1 MKTIFSLIMIAS
13 FAISS
18 LNATT
23 LSPSTSKPLGLSI
36 YEAINKAGYQRM
48 LTQRI
53 AKSYMII
60 IGNLDPA
67 KHKEHLKGSARLFEN
82 NLKELKEY
90 APTDDIK
97 SQFRYVEILW
107 RNYKFIY
114 SDDFSEENALIILKF
129 NEKIL
134 KACNDAV
141 TLLEQYAVAQTANKD
156 QEMINDKNG
165 LSNVINVSGRQRMLS
180 QRLLFFTVTK
190 FNKIG
195 DEAEVNRKF
204 SEALGL
210 FNSSLKNLI
219 SNAQNTEEIDTELLN
234 ITNRWE
240 EVEKNIM
247 SVMGASEITVQEK
260 DKLIDAIKLSE
271 QVLFSFD
278 EVVFLYERV
287 AESKKK

>member
-1 MKTIFSLIMIAS
+1 MKQIVSLLVIAF
-13 FAISS
+13 FAMTS
-18 LNATT
+18 LNASP
-23 LSPSTSKPLGLSI
+23 LSPTTSKPLDMSI

-53 AKSYMII
+53 AKSYMIVLS
-60 IGNLDPA
+60 NLDPI
-67 KHKEHLKGSARLFEN
+67 KHKEHLKGSARLFES

-90 APTDDIK
+90 APTDEIK
-97 SQFRYVEILW
+97 NQFRYVEILW

-114 SDDFSEENALIILKF
+114 SDDFSEENALIIFKF
-129 NEKIL
+129 NDKIL

-141 TLLEQYAVAQTANKD
+141 TLLEEYAVAQTANKD
-156 QEMINDKNG
+156 QEMIDDKNG

-190 FNKIG
+190 FSKIG
-195 DEAEVNRKF
+195 DEEALNRKF

-210 FNSSLKNLI
+210 FNSSLKELI
-219 SNAQNTEEIDTELLN
+219 SNAENTEEIDTELLDIANSWEKVESN
-234 ITNRWE
+234 IL
-240 EVEKNIM
+240 
-247 SVMGASEITVQEK
+247 SVMNAGEITVQEK
-260 DKLIDAIKLSE
+260 DKLIDALKLSE
-271 QVLFSFD
+271 QVLFSLD

>member
-13 FAISS
+13 FAMSS

-60 IGNLDPA
+60 IGNVDPA

-114 SDDFSEENALIILKF
+114 SDDFSEENAVIILKF

-141 TLLEQYAVAQTANKD
+141 ILLEQYAVAQTANKD

-210 FNSSLKNLI
+210 FNSSLKDLI

-240 EVEKNIM
+240 EVEKDIM